1 MGITKIKRYMAHT
14 TKRIV
19 KLSLLSLE
27 PQSSGVCH
35 ICHQFL
41 YEIPLFFFA
50 YSFNK
55 SLKFV
60 GISLQKNVVLGQS
73 SYQNFPS

>member
-1 MGITKIKRYMAHT
+1 MCNNNRTHHPLAMGITKIKRYMAHT

-27 PQSSGVCH
+27 SQSSESGIH

-41 YEIPLFFFA
+41 YKIRLTFFVA
-50 YSFNK
+50 N
-55 SLKFV
+55 L
-60 GISLQKNVVLGQS
+60 
-73 SYQNFPS
+73 